1 MSTQQSK
8 DLVRDWV
15 DTVLNGRRFDE
26 IPRFTDNEA
35 FGQAVQGAVGALPDL
50 RVEIVGL
57 VAEDDRIVL
66 WGRGT
71 ATHEGTFRGIPP
83 TGEVATMDIPGALPR
98 GRRQDRRCNGD
109 LERDAAAGG
118 RRRSS
123 VTAMRA
129 HDVDAAAAHVSD
141 DAARRP

>member
-1 MSTQQSK
+1 MNTQQSK
-8 DLVRDWV
+8 DMVRDWV

-35 FGQAVQGAVGALPDL
+35 FGQAVQGALGALPDL
-50 RVEIVGL
+50 RVEIVDL

-83 TGEVATMDIPGALPR
+83 TGEVATMDLLAHYR
-98 GRRQDRRCNGD
+98 VAGD
-109 LERDAAAGG
+109 KIADATVIWNVMPLQAA
-118 RRRSS
+118 
-123 VTAMRA
+123 TAGVR
-129 HDVDAAAAHVSD
+129 
-141 DAARRP
+141 

>member
-50 RVEIVGL
+50 RVEIVDL

-83 TGEVATMDIPGALPR
+83 TGEVATMDILAHYRVVDGKIA
-98 GRRQDRRCNGD
+98 
-109 LERDAAAGG
+109 DAMVIWNVMPLQAA
-118 RRRSS
+118 
-123 VTAMRA
+123 VAE
-129 HDVDAAAAHVSD
+129 
-141 DAARRP
+141 AR

>member
-26 IPRFTDNEA
+26 IPRFTDDEA
-35 FGQAVQGAVGALPDL
+35 FGGAVQGALAALPDL
-50 RVEIVGL
+50 RVEVVDL

-83 TGEVATMDIPGALPR
+83 TGEVATMDLLAHYRVADGKIA
-98 GRRQDRRCNGD
+98 
-109 LERDAAAGG
+109 DATVIWNVMPLQATTAGW
-118 RRRSS
+118 R
-123 VTAMRA
+123 
-129 HDVDAAAAHVSD
+129 
-141 DAARRP
+141 